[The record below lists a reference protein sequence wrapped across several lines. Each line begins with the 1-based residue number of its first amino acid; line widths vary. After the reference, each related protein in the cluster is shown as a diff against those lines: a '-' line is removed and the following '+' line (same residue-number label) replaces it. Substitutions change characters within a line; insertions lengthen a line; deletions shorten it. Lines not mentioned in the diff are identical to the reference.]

1 MNDKMMATGRRAHWL
16 RATLVAAGCLCF
28 ASAAGL
34 AARAWAAADAHVTI
48 DNFSFAPAPLTVPV
62 GTTVV
67 FENDDDIPHTVRA
80 EDGSFKSKALDTLDK
95 FSVTLTKT
103 GEINYFCS
111 LHPRMTGKII
121 VTP

>member
-1 MNDKMMATGRRAHWL
+1 MKDEMIDGRRAWL
-16 RATLVAAGCLCF
+16 RTALFGVGCACF
-28 ASAAGL
+28 LAAAGL
-34 AARAWAAADAHVTI
+34 AARAWAAAEAHVTI
-48 DNFSFAPAPLTVPV
+48 DNFSFGPTPLTVRV

-80 EDGSFKSKALDTLDK
+80 DDGSFKSKALDTLDK
-95 FSVTLTKT
+95 YSVTLTKA
-103 GEINYFCS
+103 GEYDYFCS